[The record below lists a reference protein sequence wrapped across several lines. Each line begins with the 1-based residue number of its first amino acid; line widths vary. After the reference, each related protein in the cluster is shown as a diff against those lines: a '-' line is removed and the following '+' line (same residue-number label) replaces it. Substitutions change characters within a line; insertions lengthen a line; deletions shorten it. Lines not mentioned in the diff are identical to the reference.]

1 MLHTYAAKCALAALT
16 VLALCTGAA
25 SAAPTVPDAE
35 AQLDVIARSHALKA
49 EIDTVRIRSR
59 ENMTAYKF
67 CAAVTDLDGDGRLE
81 LLISRRTLSYEPL
94 LRAGNEISE
103 EQKEGLTELAEMFPR
118 YIHGAAYEINADG
131 TRLVPLDIVDSR
143 TSAELPYEGGSFPD
157 LMSIHVRPTGVNGT
171 PVYLASAARMT
182 GESSV
187 EDGQERYGIVGEGY
201 TIQLEGGALIIAQT
215 SITKGT
221 AGVYGAYVE
230 PYYTWSQDL
239 VTGRT
244 YDPSSIPPES
254 RRTDDGPT
262 LDPLSWEYLERN
274 PYEALTSSWYSWTHD
289 GATVRG

>member
-1 MLHTYAAKCALAALT
+1 MLHTYAAKCAFAALT
-16 VLALCTGAA
+16 ALSICTSAA
-25 SAAPTVPDAE
+25 FAAPTVPDAE

-59 ENMTAYKF
+59 ENMTGYKF

-143 TSAELPYEGGSFPD
+143 TSAELPYKGGGFPD

-182 GESSV
+182 GESTV

-201 TIQLEGGALIIAQT
+201 TIRLEGGVLIIAQT

-254 RRTDDGPT
+254 LRTDDGPT
-262 LDPLSWEYLERN
+262 LDPLSWEYLEQN
-274 PYEALTSSWYSWTHD
+274 PHEALTSSWYSWTHD
-289 GATVRG
+289 GAAFRG

>member
-1 MLHTYAAKCALAALT
+1 MLHTYAAKCAFATLTALSICTSAAF
-16 VLALCTGAA
+16 
-25 SAAPTVPDAE
+25 AAPTVPDAE

-49 EIDTVRIRSR
+49 EIDTVRSR

-81 LLISRRTLSYEPL
+81 LLISRRTHSYEPL
-94 LRAGNEISE
+94 LRAGNGISE
-103 EQKEGLTELAEMFPR
+103 EQKAGLTELAELFPR

-143 TSAELPYEGGSFPD
+143 TSAELPYEGGGFPD

-182 GESSV
+182 GENSV

-201 TIQLEGGALIIAQT
+201 TIRLEDGALIIAQT

-254 RRTDDGPT
+254 LRTDDGPT
-262 LDPLSWEYLERN
+262 LDPLSWEYLEQN
-274 PYEALTSSWYSWTHD
+274 PHEALTSSWYSWTHD
-289 GATVRG
+289 GAAVRG

>member
-1 MLHTYAAKCALAALT
+1 M
-16 VLALCTGAA
+16 
-25 SAAPTVPDAE
+25 VPDAA
-35 AQLDVIARSHALKA
+35 AQLDVIARSHVLKG
-49 EIDTVRIRSR
+49 EIDTVRIRNCS
-59 ENMTAYKF
+59 NMSVYKF

-81 LLISRRTLSYEPL
+81 LLISRRTHSYEPL
-94 LRAGNEISE
+94 LRAGNGISE
-103 EQKEGLTELAEMFPR
+103 QQKEGLTELAEMFPR

-143 TSAELPYEGGSFPD
+143 TSAELPYEGDGFPD

-187 EDGQERYGIVGEGY
+187 EDSQERYGIVGEGY
-201 TIQLEGGALIIAQT
+201 TIRLEGGALIITQT

-230 PYYTWSQDL
+230 PYYTWSKDL
-239 VTGRT
+239 LTGRT
-244 YDPSSIPPES
+244 YDPSSIPPEL

-274 PYEALTSSWYSWTHD
+274 PHEALTSSWYSWTHD
-289 GATVRG
+289 GAAVRG

>member
-1 MLHTYAAKCALAALT
+1 MLHTCAAKYALAALT
-16 VLALCTGAA
+16 ALSVCT
-25 SAAPTVPDAE
+25 SAAFAAPMVPDAA

-49 EIDTVRIRSR
+49 EIDTVRIRNCS
-59 ENMTAYKF
+59 NMSVYKF

-143 TSAELPYEGGSFPD
+143 TSAELPYEGGGFPD
-157 LMSIHVRPTGVNGT
+157 LMSIHVRPKTADGN

-182 GESSV
+182 GENSV
-187 EDGQERYGIVGEGY
+187 EEGQERYGIVGEGY
-201 TIQLEGGALIIAQT
+201 TIRLEGGALIITQT
-215 SITKGT
+215 SLTKGT

-230 PYYTWSQDL
+230 PYYTWSKDL
-239 VTGRT
+239 LTGRT

-289 GATVRG
+289 GAAVRG